1 MDVDGRDA
9 VGNLV
14 IMPDICYLCVIICLY
29 AMSFEMGVS
38 AVVVTGCNVAA
49 MFLYSFQQIFKISPN
64 VKVLV
69 VIVVVVVVVVVVIV
83 VVVVVCVCECV
94 YYFLSH
100 MSHLGENNK
109 FQSFHLYIFTFAIE

>member
-1 MDVDGRDA
+1 
-9 VGNLV
+9 
-14 IMPDICYLCVIICLY
+14 
-29 AMSFEMGVS
+29 
-38 AVVVTGCNVAA
+38 

-69 VIVVVVVVVVVVIV
+69 VVVVVVVVVIV
-83 VVVVVCVCECV
+83 VVVVVCVCVCV

-109 FQSFHLYIFTFAIE
+109 FQRFHLYIFTFAIE